1 MPISE
6 TEVEKPAAQGAA
18 MEITVSRQDLVRELT
33 ATQSVVE
40 RKTTIPI
47 LSNFLL
53 EAEEDRL
60 NITATDLDQAIRTST
75 AVKVKK
81 PGSCTVP
88 ARKLYDYIKL
98 LPEGDI
104 SIKLLENHWV
114 QIRSG
119 RSNTKIVGMARAN
132 YPQVPEFPAVA
143 ATSISLI
150 ALKTLIART
159 IFAIS
164 NEESRY
170 TLNGAL
176 LVIKAESLAMVATDG
191 HRLSYVEKPNENLE
205 GISGEKR
212 VLIPRKAL
220 QELQQLLTVT
230 EVEKVEFAD
239 DEHTLFF
246 RVGHRTLST
255 RKLSGQFPN
264 FEAVMPRDN
273 TKFAVVRC
281 SELSAA
287 IQRVAQFADER
298 SGAIRMRLEGNELRS
313 APTQL
318 NQARAKT
325 PSTPPTPATPSW
337 WASTRYTFS
346 TSSKPSA
353 TRVKSA
359 SNSRTPSP
367 PARCVQ
373 KTPTP
378 NTSIATSLCRCGF
391 EEATQK
397 RQSHSAEVF
406 VPVACQIPPS
416 LWLRSLSPG
425 AATGRVA
432 PICLPAT
439 GLPHSGHCLVW
450 LPRNIL
456 VFTGQLRDCILVP
469 VCQPRALALPVTIP
483 RATQG

>member
-1 MPISE
+1 MPIVE

-18 MEITVSRQDLVRELT
+18 MEITVSRQDLLKELT

-53 EAEEDRL
+53 EADGDRL
-60 NITATDLDQAIRTST
+60 TITATDLDQAIRTSA
-75 AVKVKK
+75 AVKIKK
-81 PGSCTVP
+81 PGSCTIP

-98 LPEGDI
+98 LPDGEI

-132 YPQVPEFPAVA
+132 YPQVPEFPSIA
-143 ATSISLI
+143 ATSISVP
-150 ALKTLIART
+150 ALKTVIART
-159 IFAIS
+159 VFAIS

-176 LVIKAESLAMVATDG
+176 LVLKAESLAMVATDG
-191 HRLSYVEKPNENLE
+191 HRLSFVEKTNETLE

-220 QELQQLLTVT
+220 QELQQLLSNTDS
-230 EVEKVEFAD
+230 EKIDFAD

-273 TKFAVVRC
+273 TKFAVVRS
-281 SELSAA
+281 SELSSA

-298 SGAIRMRLEGNELRS
+298 SGAIRLRLEGNELRIS
-313 APTQL
+313 ANSTESGESEDTIDTPYASDPIMVGFNSSYIIDFLKAL
-318 NQARAKT
+318 NNEGEVRLEFKDSQSAGQMRPEDPDAEY
-325 PSTPPTPATPSW
+325 
-337 WASTRYTFS
+337 RYRYVLM
-346 TSSKPSA
+346 PM
-353 TRVKSA
+353 R
-359 SNSRTPSP
+359 
-367 PARCVQ
+367 
-373 KTPTP
+373 
-378 NTSIATSLCRCGF
+378 I
-391 EEATQK
+391 
-397 RQSHSAEVF
+397 
-406 VPVACQIPPS
+406 
-416 LWLRSLSPG
+416 
-425 AATGRVA
+425 
-432 PICLPAT
+432 
-439 GLPHSGHCLVW
+439 
-450 LPRNIL
+450 
-456 VFTGQLRDCILVP
+456 
-469 VCQPRALALPVTIP
+469 
-483 RATQG
+483 